1 MQLLKPLLLLLIAGA
16 IFSCQ
21 EEEVVADAYGNFE
34 GDPVTVSAEANGKLI
49 KFTAEEGDHLKKGA
63 LVGIVDTT
71 LLVLQKARL
80 EAGIKAVR
88 AKTKDPSPEIDVL
101 KEKKRTILVEK
112 ARVEALLKSQAAT
125 PKQLDDVNAQIAI
138 VDRQIESAKRGA
150 RLANNGILSEVGPL
164 KAQLNQLD
172 EQIAK
177 CYIYNPADGVV
188 LTKLAEESEVTGF
201 GRPLYRIADLS
212 TIVLRAYVTGG
223 QLSHI
228 KIGDKVEVL
237 VDTGETSSDTYTG
250 TISWVAQVS
259 EFTPKSIQTKE
270 ERANLVYAIKI
281 KVPNKD
287 GLLKIGMPAEVNF
300 SGTQN
305 KADANE

>member
-1 MQLLKPLLLLLIAGA
+1 MQLLKPSLILLMTAL

-21 EEEVVADAYGNFE
+21 KQEEVADSYGNFE
-34 GDPVTVSAEANGKLI
+34 GDPVTISAEANGKLI
-49 KFTAEEGDHLKKGA
+49 KFTVEEGAHLKKGE
-63 LVGIVDTT
+63 LIGIVDTT

-88 AKTKDPSPEIDVL
+88 SKTKDPAPEIDVL

-112 ARVEALLKSQAAT
+112 ARVEALLESKAAT
-125 PKQLDDVNAQIAI
+125 PKQLDDINAQIAI
-138 VDRQIESAKRGA
+138 VNRQIEAAKRNA
-150 RLANNGILSEVGPL
+150 RAANTGILSEVGPL
-164 KAQLNQLD
+164 QAQLKQLD

-177 CYIYNPADGVV
+177 CYIYNPVAGVV

-223 QLSHI
+223 QLSSI
-228 KIGDKVEVL
+228 KIGDKVTVS
-237 VDTGETSSDTYTG
+237 VDTGAESSKSYAG

-259 EFTPKSIQTKE
+259 EFTPKSIQTKD

-281 KVPNKD
+281 KVPNED
-287 GLLKIGMPAEVNF
+287 GLLKIGMPAEVDL
-300 SGTQN
+300 GTN
-305 KADANE
+305 NKKADE